1 MNASVYI
8 HIPFCKVRC
17 SYCDFNTYAG
27 KERLLPDYCAALR
40 EEISRQRGFESEVL
54 RSVYFGGGTP
64 SRLPRDEVAAM
75 MDTLRQVF
83 ILTDE
88 TEITFEMNPC
98 DVTTEYAEALRETG
112 INRLSLGMQS
122 ANPAELKLMGRR
134 HTPQQVEAAIHT
146 LRTAGFGNISL
157 DLIYGYPTQTLE
169 SWSHSLRTACS
180 YGIEHIS
187 MYALNVEEGSILHR
201 QLTSGKLTLPDDD
214 LTVSMYEYAAGF
226 LEESGY
232 DHYEISNWAREPR
245 YESRHNQ
252 QYWLVAPY
260 YGFGAGA
267 HAWIARQ
274 RIRNAAGIADY
285 ITAVREHSGRFP
297 AAVETLPQDR
307 RTEMQDVMM
316 LGLRMLH
323 EGITPERF
331 AERFGADMN
340 VVFRR
345 ELRRLNQ
352 KRLIRTDPA
361 GRITLDPAKV
371 PVANQAFIEFVD

>member
-27 KERLLPDYCAALR
+27 KERLLPDYCTALR
-40 EEISRQRGFESEVL
+40 EEIRRQRGCETEAL
-54 RSVYFGGGTP
+54 CSVYFGGGTP
-64 SRLPRDEVAAM
+64 SRLPADEVSAI

-88 TEITFEMNPC
+88 TEITFELNPC
-98 DVTTEYAEALRETG
+98 DVSAEYAEALQKAG

-134 HTPQQVEAAIHT
+134 HTPEQVKEAIHA
-146 LRTAGFGNISL
+146 LRGAGFGNISL
-157 DLIYGYPTQTLE
+157 DLIYGYPTQTLA
-169 SWSHSLRTACS
+169 SWSHSLRAACS

-187 MYALNVEEGSILHR
+187 MYALNVEEGSILYR
-201 QLTSGKLTLPDDD
+201 QLASGKLTLPDDD

-226 LEESGY
+226 LTENGY
-232 DHYEISNWAREPR
+232 DHYEISNLAREPR
-245 YESRHNQ
+245 YESRHNK

-267 HAWIARQ
+267 HAWIARE

-285 ITAVREHSGRFP
+285 ITAVREHAGRFP
-297 AAVETLPQDR
+297 AAVEILPQDR

-331 AERFGADMN
+331 TERFGEDMS

-345 ELRRLNQ
+345 ELRRLKQ
-352 KRLIRTDPA
+352 KRLIRTDAA